1 MTNLMYAIKAIR
13 TMSQEQLDEF
23 LGFIAENEL
32 SKDIDGLKQ
41 DILHIRG
48 EQDVIN
54 AESI

>member
-23 LGFIAENEL
+23 LGFVAENEL